1 MLALDVL
8 NEQKAFELGDKTKKY
23 IDAVKI
29 NWPSVMSCGLII
41 AQKLE
46 EKYDLPILADF
57 KVADV
62 PITNN
67 KIIKLAINSGIDA
80 IRVHGFID
88 PDALISCKDAANDK
102 ADIIV
107 VTELTTLEV
116 NYLCNTSVRT
126 SQE

>member
-29 NWPSVMSCGLII
+29 NWPSVMGRGLII

-46 EKYDLPILADF
+46 EKYDLPIQADF

-67 KIIKLAINSGIDA
+67 KIIKLAINLGTDA
-80 IRVHGFID
+80 IKVQGFIG
-88 PDALISCKDAANDK
+88 PDAIIFCNDAANDK
-102 ADIIV
+102 ADSIV
-107 VTELTTLEV
+107 VTELTTSEV
-116 NYLCNTSVRT
+116 N
-126 SQE
+126 